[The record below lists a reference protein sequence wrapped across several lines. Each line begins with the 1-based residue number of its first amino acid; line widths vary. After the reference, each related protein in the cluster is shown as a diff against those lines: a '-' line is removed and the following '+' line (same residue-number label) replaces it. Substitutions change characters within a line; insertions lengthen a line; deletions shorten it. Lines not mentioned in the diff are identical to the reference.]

1 MAGIII
7 LYIIIT
13 IINVLLLFSTLFI
26 IIIRK
31 EGMKFWK
38 YSWLGLLFPPL
49 TITMFLYTILSIK
62 KKIVLSNNF
71 ILYYILIP
79 KIVFSIAIFTLI
91 KYCNVEWIG
100 IYPNGDIPIY
110 PHVQIVDVFKLQ
122 ILFTFLYHIYL
133 IVYEN
138 IENKKMSYVLIP
150 IFIIIGYES
159 GIRGALY
166 AGTFYCVFF
175 IFNLIW
181 NFKKKKIH

>member
-1 MAGIII
+1 MAGILI

-26 IIIRK
+26 IIRRK
-31 EGMKFWK
+31 RGMKIWK
-38 YSWLGLLFPPL
+38 YSWLGLIFPPL
-49 TITMFLYTILSIK
+49 TLTMFLYSIFSTK
-62 KKIVLSNNF
+62 KKIVLGNNF

-91 KYCNVEWIG
+91 NNCDVEWVG
-100 IYPNGDIPIY
+100 IYPDGDIPMY

-138 IENKKMSYVLIP
+138 NENRKVSYVLIP

-166 AGTFYCVFF
+166 AGAFYCLFF
-175 IFNLIW
+175 MFNLIW
-181 NFKKKKIH
+181 RFKK